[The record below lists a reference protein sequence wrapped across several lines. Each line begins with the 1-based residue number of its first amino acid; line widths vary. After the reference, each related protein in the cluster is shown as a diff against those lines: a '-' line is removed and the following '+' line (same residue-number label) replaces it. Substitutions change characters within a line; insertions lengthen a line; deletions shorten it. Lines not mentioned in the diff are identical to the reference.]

1 MPLALLQT
9 YDRILPNQAYGT
21 TFVLAVGVTVAI
33 VLEAALRYAR
43 SVLFAHVGS
52 AFESQMT
59 VRILEHV
66 LRADSRAFHQLSI
79 PDLSH
84 AVRGVAEVREFWSGN
99 AAVALHELPLALI
112 YILLIAYI
120 GSWLALIPLGFT
132 ILALIAALFVARSTA
147 RALRDVEEAQLKRW
161 KLGWGIFLGIVEAKA
176 MAAETLLT
184 RRYRDAVAPEMDA
197 TARVE
202 NQTAVLIENGALLA
216 HLSTIGILTAGAFMV
231 VGGELTTGG
240 LDERPPLSQ
249 PSGPTT

>member
-1 MPLALLQT
+1 VANFSLAEPRGATAPTIAASIASHLLALAVPLALLQT

-21 TFVLAVGVTVAI
+21 TFVLGVGVTVAI

-66 LRADSRAFHQLSI
+66 LRADSRAFHQLGI

-99 AAVALHELPLALI
+99 AAVALHELPFALI

-132 ILALIAALFVARSTA
+132 ILAR
-147 RALRDVEEAQLKRW
+147 
-161 KLGWGIFLGIVEAKA
+161 
-176 MAAETLLT
+176 
-184 RRYRDAVAPEMDA
+184 
-197 TARVE
+197 
-202 NQTAVLIENGALLA
+202 
-216 HLSTIGILTAGAFMV
+216 
-231 VGGELTTGG
+231 
-240 LDERPPLSQ
+240 
-249 PSGPTT
+249 